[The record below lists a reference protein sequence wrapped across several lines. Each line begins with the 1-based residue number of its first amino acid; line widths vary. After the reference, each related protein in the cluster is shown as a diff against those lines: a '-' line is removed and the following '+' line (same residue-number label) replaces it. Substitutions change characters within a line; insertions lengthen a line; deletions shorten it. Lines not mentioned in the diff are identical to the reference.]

1 MPPASRPVCF
11 YTSFVS
17 FAKKVLLADIR
28 YSAWAN
34 RSLLDGCSALT
45 SDELERELRISQSS
59 ILAV

>member
-1 MPPASRPVCF
+1 
-11 YTSFVS
+11 VS